1 MPKASRMPANGPSDA
16 RGRPRRHAPERTRL
30 AHILDFHIPAPFRP
44 AYYQIRRSL
53 CQQRSQRTRDPRAP
67 GSFRE
72 RRGFVT
78 TCPASRAAD
87 AQQGGSS
94 EIWLVTEL
102 MERSLFGPRFEAA
115 RARLERETDP
125 VRLLAMTA
133 SVARAIYEDEAE
145 KMGLMR
151 GVSSFSAELRKQ
163 EQRFETIRYE
173 MQRQR
178 IEALF
183 SANRQRPGLTEE
195 DARRVLWMYTSRD
208 IYRMLVVDS
217 GWTADRYEEWLAAT
231 LVEALSRTD

>member
-1 MPKASRMPANGPSDA
+1 MKPEDKRSYSSPLREKSASETRSRILDA
-16 RGRPRRHAPERTRL
+16 ATRL
-30 AHILDFHIPAPFRP
+30 F
-44 AYYQIRRSL
+44 S
-53 CQQRSQRTRDPRAP
+53 RDGIEKTKISAIAR
-67 GSFRE
+67 
-72 RRGFVT
+72 
-78 TCPASRAAD
+78 D
-87 AQQGGSS
+87 AEVGSS
-94 EIWLVTEL
+94 TIYAIFKGKEGLLAAI

-145 KMGLMR
+145 KIGLMR

-163 EQRFETIRYE
+163 EQRFETIRYD

-178 IEALF
+178 IKALF

-195 DARRVLWMYTSRD
+195 EARRVLWMYTSRD

-231 LVEALSRTD
+231 LVEALSDTD